1 MTKQE
6 PCVMMGQDVYCG
18 LCAAQ
23 NISCYISGKGPEQVR
38 TEYALGT
45 GTPGKNFQGGCV
57 FLNVRGGFYRNTED

>member
-1 MTKQE
+1 MVKPPNNWEGT
-6 PCVMMGQDVYCG
+6 GYYCP
-18 LCAAQ
+18 LCAPARKA
-23 NISCYISGKGPEQVR
+23 CYISGKGPEQVR